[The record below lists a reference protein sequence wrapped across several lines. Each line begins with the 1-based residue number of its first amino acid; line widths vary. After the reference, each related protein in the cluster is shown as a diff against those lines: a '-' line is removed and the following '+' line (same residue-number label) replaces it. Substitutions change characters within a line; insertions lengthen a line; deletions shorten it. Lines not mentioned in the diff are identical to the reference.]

1 MKFGIF
7 YEHQLPKP
15 WKEGLEQQLFQD
27 ALDQVELADKLGI
40 DYAWEVEHHFLE
52 EYSHSSSPEIFLAAA
67 SQRTKNIRLGHGIR
81 QVITNYN
88 HPARTAECIAT
99 LDLVSNGRVE
109 FGTGESSAILELGGF
124 DIPVESKR
132 EQYLEAVEQ
141 ICNML
146 AMDPY
151 PGFEGKYFSMPCRN
165 IVPKPAQRP
174 HPPLWVACSN
184 RETIKMAARLGIGAL
199 TFAFVDP
206 LEAKHWVDEYY
217 SIIKSDECVPIGHT
231 VNANIAMV
239 TSFSLH
245 QDREEAISRG
255 LEGFEFFGY
264 ALGALYGFG
273 EHKPGRTNLFK
284 QFREAREK
292 QLAEMPVDITES
304 LTGARGGIGTP
315 DDMRGHLKKFEEVG
329 VDQVTF
335 IQQAGMNKHE
345 HICESLELFA
355 SEVMPE
361 FKAREAEREAK
372 KTEELAPYIEAALAR
387 KQFMPAPDDK
397 DIPVFPALGR
407 SIVEGE
413 ADPNKNAQVQ

>member
-1 MKFGIF
+1 M
-7 YEHQLPKP
+7 
-15 WKEGLEQQLFQD
+15 
-27 ALDQVELADKLGI
+27 
-40 DYAWEVEHHFLE
+40 
-52 EYSHSSSPEIFLAAA
+52 
-67 SQRTKNIRLGHGIR
+67 
-81 QVITNYN
+81 
-88 HPARTAECIAT
+88 
-99 LDLVSNGRVE
+99 
-109 FGTGESSAILELGGF
+109 ELGGF

-245 QDREEAISRG
+245 QDREEAINRG

-292 QLAEMPVDITES
+292 QLAEMPVYIAES

-315 DDMRGHLKKFEEVG
+315 DDMRGHLKKFEKVG

-387 KQFMPAPDDK
+387 KKLMPMPDDK
-397 DIPVFPALGR
+397 DIPVFSALGR
-407 SIVEGE
+407 SIAEGE
-413 ADPNKNAQVQ
+413 QDPNKEVQV

>member
-1 MKFGIF
+1 MAPVS
-7 YEHQLPKP
+7 HRL
-15 WKEGLEQQLFQD
+15 
-27 ALDQVELADKLGI
+27 
-40 DYAWEVEHHFLE
+40 FLE
-52 EYSHSSSPEIFLAAA
+52 
-67 SQRTKNIRLGHGIR
+67 
-81 QVITNYN
+81 
-88 HPARTAECIAT
+88 
-99 LDLVSNGRVE
+99 LD
-109 FGTGESSAILELGGF
+109 GF

-245 QDREEAISRG
+245 QDREEAINRG

-273 EHKPGRTNLFK
+273 EH
-284 QFREAREK
+284 
-292 QLAEMPVDITES
+292 
-304 LTGARGGIGTP
+304 
-315 DDMRGHLKKFEEVG
+315 
-329 VDQVTF
+329 
-335 IQQAGMNKHE
+335 
-345 HICESLELFA
+345 
-355 SEVMPE
+355 
-361 FKAREAEREAK
+361 
-372 KTEELAPYIEAALAR
+372 
-387 KQFMPAPDDK
+387 
-397 DIPVFPALGR
+397 
-407 SIVEGE
+407 
-413 ADPNKNAQVQ
+413 